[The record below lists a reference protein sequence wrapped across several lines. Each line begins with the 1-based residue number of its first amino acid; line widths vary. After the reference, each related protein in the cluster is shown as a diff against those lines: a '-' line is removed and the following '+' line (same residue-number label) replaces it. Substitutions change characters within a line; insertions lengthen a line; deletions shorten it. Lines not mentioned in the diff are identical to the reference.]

1 MDYHLE
7 DYDTI
12 DYSSDQV
19 SLLISLLVRFP
30 EIGTVH
36 YDPLDQVLR
45 LVFLLK
51 GVLSENLDTFGTWF
65 ESHLAVFHTLKQ
77 EPVSVATIRRVENGE
92 LGMLEI
98 RRDLPSLSREEI
110 NLIIQLVSDY
120 FSDSLVREGPD
131 VSEDDKEDQDFLID
145 SMLSSGPL
153 KGNERLTG
161 FRESGRVL
169 VFSIPKA
176 GVSKT

>member
-1 MDYHLE
+1 MNYHST
-7 DYDTI
+7 DYDTV
-12 DYSSDQV
+12 DYSTDQV

-51 GVLSENLDTFGTWF
+51 GVRSDNLKTFGKWF
-65 ESHLAVFHTLKQ
+65 ESHLAAFHTLKQ
-77 EPVSVATIRRVENGE
+77 EPVSTATLQFVDNGE
-92 LGMLEI
+92 LDMLEI
-98 RRDLPSLSREEI
+98 RRDLFSLSREEI
-110 NLIIQLVSDY
+110 SLIIHLVSDF
-120 FSDSLVREGPD
+120 FSESLVREGSD
-131 VSEDDKEDQDFLID
+131 VSEEDKEDQDAVIE

-153 KGNERLTG
+153 TGNERLTG

-176 GVSKT
+176 GVSKS